1 VRELANALERAAI
14 LSEGEIVRGQDI
26 DASRLSPTTRD
37 DQRTMAELE
46 GDAIRRA
53 LDGTG
58 GNRRA
63 AAARLGI
70 SVRTLYDK
78 LKRYEIT

>member
-1 VRELANALERAAI
+1 MRELANALERAAI

-26 DASRLSPTTRD
+26 GASATAPSTRD
-37 DQRTMAELE
+37 DARTMSELE

-53 LDGTG
+53 LDQTG

-78 LKRYEIT
+78 LKRYGIT